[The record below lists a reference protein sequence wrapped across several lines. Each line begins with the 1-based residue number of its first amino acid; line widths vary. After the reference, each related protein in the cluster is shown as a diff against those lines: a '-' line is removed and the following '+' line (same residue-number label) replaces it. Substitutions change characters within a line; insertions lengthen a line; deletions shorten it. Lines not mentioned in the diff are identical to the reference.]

1 MELQSASVFL
11 QNCLPR
17 TRLLLPQLHAVKR
30 QFRDHTSV
38 KKWMPR
44 CQIELKSLS
53 VSLRSGVVVCAA
65 DNNSS
70 RIPAFRVCAIKGSEP
85 FRGKPG
91 SVSFG
96 GLSHQSVEESKLVS
110 APFDENTGS
119 FLWILAPVALI
130 SSLIVPQ
137 FFIVGAIEDLFKN
150 EVLAEIVSSFTT
162 EIIFYAGLAI
172 FLLVTEH
179 IQRPYLQFTSKRWS
193 LITGLRGY
201 LSSAFFTMGF
211 KVFAPLFA
219 VYVTWPI
226 LGLPALI
233 SVAPFLFGCLAQF
246 AFERRLDQ
254 DGSSCWPLLPIIF
267 EIYRIYQLTR
277 AAGFIEKL
285 MFAMNGVSITPA
297 AAADRMGAYVSLVIT
312 FRILGVA
319 CLWSL
324 LTFLLRL
331 FPSRPVA
338 ENY

>member
-11 QNCLPR
+11 QNCPPR
-17 TRLLLPQLHAVKR
+17 TRVLLPQLHPVKG
-30 QFRDHTSV
+30 QFKGHTYF

-53 VSLRSGVVVCAA
+53 VSLRSRVVVSAA

-70 RIPAFRVCAIKGSEP
+70 SNSGFRVSAIKGSEP
-85 FRGKPG
+85 FRGKSG
-91 SVSFG
+91 SVSFS
-96 GLSHQSVEESKLVS
+96 GLSHQSVEERKLVS
-110 APFDENTGS
+110 APFVENTGS

-137 FFIVGAIEDLFKN
+137 LFIIGVIEDLLKN
-150 EVLAEIVSSFTT
+150 EVLAEIVSSFSA
-162 EIIFYAGLAI
+162 EVIFYAGLAI

-179 IQRPYLQFTSKRWS
+179 VQRPYLQFTSKRWS
-193 LITGLRGY
+193 LITGLQGY

-233 SVAPFLFGCLAQF
+233 SVAPFLYGCLAQF
-246 AFERRLDQ
+246 AFERRLDR

-277 AAGFIEKL
+277 AVGYIEKL
-285 MFAMNGVSITPA
+285 MFAMSAVSITPA
-297 AAADRMGAYVSLVIT
+297 TADRVGAFVSLVLT
-312 FRILGVA
+312 FRILGVT

>member
-1 MELQSASVFL
+1 MELQSACVFL
-11 QNCLPR
+11 QNYPPR
-17 TRLLLPQLHAVKR
+17 TRVLLPRLQSVKR
-30 QFRDHTSV
+30 EFRDHTSV
-38 KKWMPR
+38 KKWMPGSK
-44 CQIELKSLS
+44 IELKSLS
-53 VSLRSGVVVCAA
+53 ASLRSGVVVCVAE
-65 DNNSS
+65 NGSS
-70 RIPAFRVCAIKGSEP
+70 RNSGFRVSEIKGSEP

-96 GLSHQSVEESKLVS
+96 GLSHQSAEESKLVS
-110 APFDENTGS
+110 MPFDENTGS

-130 SSLIVPQ
+130 SSLIVPL
-137 FFIVGAIEDLFKN
+137 FFIIGTIEDLFKN
-150 EVLAEIVSSFTT
+150 EVLAEIVSSFST

-179 IQRPYLQFTSKRWS
+179 VQRPYLQFTSKRWG

-211 KVFAPLFA
+211 KVFVPLLA
-219 VYVTWPI
+219 VFVTWPI

-246 AFERRLDQ
+246 AFERRLDRG
-254 DGSSCWPLLPIIF
+254 GSSCWPVLPIIF
-267 EIYRIYQLTR
+267 EIYRIYQLAR

-285 MFAMNGVSITPA
+285 MFAMSSAAVTP
-297 AAADRMGAYVSLVIT
+297 AAADRMGAFVSLALT

-324 LTFLLRL
+324 LTFLVRL